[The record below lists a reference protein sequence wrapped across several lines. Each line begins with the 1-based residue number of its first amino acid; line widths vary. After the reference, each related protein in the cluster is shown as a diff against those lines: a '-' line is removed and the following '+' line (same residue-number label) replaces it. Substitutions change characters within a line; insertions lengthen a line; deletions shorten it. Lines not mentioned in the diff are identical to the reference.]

1 MKRVATMARGPTR
14 TVRGAEDRMEQTHE
28 IHVVFDGPPGRD
40 MPTLIEVEDEN
51 GRGIEVGQWR
61 ERPDG
66 YWELV
71 LRTGPS

>member
-1 MKRVATMARGPTR
+1 MNEP
-14 TVRGAEDRMEQTHE
+14 EE

-40 MPTLIEVEDEN
+40 MPTLIEVEDRN

-71 LRTGPS
+71 LHAATRR

>member
-1 MKRVATMARGPTR
+1 MYEA
-14 TVRGAEDRMEQTHE
+14 QE
-28 IHVVFDGPPGRD
+28 IHVVFDSPPGRD

-51 GRGIEVGQWR
+51 GHGIQVGEWR

-71 LRTGPS
+71 LHAAPGPR

>member
-1 MKRVATMARGPTR
+1 
-14 TVRGAEDRMEQTHE
+14 MEQTHE

>member
-1 MKRVATMARGPTR
+1 MHET
-14 TVRGAEDRMEQTHE
+14 QE
-28 IHVVFDGPPGRD
+28 IHVVFDSLPGRD

-51 GRGIEVGQWR
+51 GRGIDAGQWR

-71 LRTGPS
+71 LRAAPGPR